1 MVTSISW
8 SPGQAR
14 SQEGRGGGSDDPPP
28 QLPIPKILF
37 HPLAT
42 FLPNETPPLGLR
54 STFPPNKTP
63 PPWEILATGLR
74 RGMNAYMCGGNH
86 GRQSH
91 ATSRIRLTHVHR
103 TVLDGHVLGALIVL
117 WKYVTEESGRLW
129 PFSGPDLEV
138 FPSRWGHYC

>member
-1 MVTSISW
+1 M
-8 SPGQAR
+8 R
-14 SQEGRGGGSDDPPP
+14 PP
-28 QLPIPKILF
+28 
-37 HPLAT
+37 
-42 FLPNETPPLGLR
+42 PPLGLR

-103 TVLDGHVLGALIVL
+103 TVLDGHVLGALDPPLHSLPFDVRQEKL
-117 WKYVTEESGRLW
+117 LVRAFSLQWRGKLVAVEKVRGRLAITAK
-129 PFSGPDLEV
+129 PTRIYFTSLMLVKHGKMGT
-138 FPSRWGHYC
+138 ST